1 MRTAALWMMMC
12 TACLLMGGCKYLS
25 YLFAPEPVE
34 KIPAECPELEG
45 HSVAIVI
52 YANPDVMYEYPTAK
66 IELSVMLA
74 QQFAENAKTIKVL
87 APEKVIKYQAENV
100 NWDTMDKTRLGSVL
114 GVDYVLFISLLEF
127 TTREPG
133 SVNLFRGRITAEAS
147 VYKCNMPE
155 RRARV
160 WHNGSLDATFPLESP
175 VSGFG
180 GSEGPI
186 RVRTEADFCKALARK
201 FYNHEINTEDEA
213 KAKRSDFGSPGGVG
227 NI

>member
-1 MRTAALWMMMC
+1 MC
-12 TACLLMGGCKYLS
+12 TSCLTMMGGCGYMA
-25 YLFAPEPVE
+25 YIFAPEPIE
-34 KIPAECPELEG
+34 HIPAECPELEG

-74 QQFAENAKTIKVL
+74 QQFAENAKGIKVL

-100 NWDTMDKTRLGSVL
+100 NWDTMDKTRLGAVL
-114 GVDYVLFISLLEF
+114 GVDFVLFISLVEF

-133 SVNLFRGRITAEAS
+133 SVNLFRGRIVAEGS
-147 VYKCNMPE
+147 VYQCSLPE
-155 RRARV
+155 RRARI
-160 WHNGSLDATFPLESP
+160 WHNGSLDATFPLEAP

-186 RVRTEADFCKALARK
+186 RVRTEADFCKALVRK
-201 FYNHEINTEDEA
+201 FYNHDINTEDEA
-213 KAKRSDFGSPGGVG
+213 KAKRSDFASPSSGIG